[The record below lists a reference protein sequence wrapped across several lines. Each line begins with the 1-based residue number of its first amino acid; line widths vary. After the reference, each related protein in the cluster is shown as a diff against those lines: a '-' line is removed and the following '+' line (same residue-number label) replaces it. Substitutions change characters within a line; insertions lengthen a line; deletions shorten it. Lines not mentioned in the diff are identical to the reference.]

1 MKVKPK
7 MKALNYPVQDVNCQY
22 AIFDI
27 EEIDNPG
34 INKAV
39 IVNDIKKKWGARH
52 LKSVFLTS

>member
-27 EEIDNPG
+27 GEIDNAD
-34 INKAV
+34 IDTES
-39 IVNDIKKKWGARH
+39 IVNDIKKKLGSRH

>member
-1 MKVKPK
+1 

-27 EEIDNPG
+27 GEIDNAD
-34 INKAV
+34 IDTES
-39 IVNDIKKKWGARH
+39 IVNDIKKKLGSRH